1 MNSVIYDYLVIRFGE
16 ITLKGKN
23 KKDFVVKL
31 ENDVRTKLNRFA
43 GLEVKRHFDDLE
55 IRLNGEEA
63 EPVIRVLTRI
73 FGIQNIST
81 AIKVENN
88 LDAIRDGVL
97 RVMHAEKG
105 VKTFKIAARRKNK
118 QFPVHGSELNQELGA
133 SVLKNCEDVR
143 VDVHRPDLTIRVEVG
158 YHETRIYGHEYDGAG
173 GLPVGSS
180 GKAMLLLSGGIDSPV
195 AGYLLARRGATVDA
209 IHFQSPPY
217 TSERAKQKVI
227 DLAGKIES
235 FGGTVRI
242 HIVPFTKAQL
252 AIRDKIPE
260 DYRVTIM
267 RRLMFRIAEKEA
279 QRSGALALATGES
292 LGQVASQ
299 TMESMN
305 TINQVTN
312 LPILRPLITMDKIE
326 IARLAKKIDTYEI
339 SIRPYED
346 CCTIF
351 LPKAPR
357 TRPDRVHA
365 ERFER
370 ALDIDA
376 LVDEAVRGIVVE
388 TASDEKK
395 TDTFDQLL

>member
-1 MNSVIYDYLVIRFGE
+1 MIYDYLVIRFGE

-23 KKDFVVKL
+23 KKDFVLKL
-31 ENDVRTKLNRFA
+31 ENDVRAKLSRFTKLD
-43 GLEVKRHFDDLE
+43 VKRHFDDLE
-55 IRLNGEEA
+55 IHLNGEDA
-63 EPVIRVLTRI
+63 EPVIHVLTRI

-88 LDAIRDGVL
+88 LDAIRAGVL
-97 RVMHAEKG
+97 RVMGAEKD
-105 VKTFKIAARRKNK
+105 VHTFKIAARRKNK

-133 SVLKNCEDVR
+133 CVLKNCEGVS
-143 VDVHRPDLTIRVEVG
+143 VDVHHPDLTVRVEVG

-180 GKAMLLLSGGIDSPV
+180 GKVLLLLSGGIDSPV
-195 AGYLLARRGATVDA
+195 AGYLLAKRGATVDA

-217 TSERAKQKVI
+217 TSDRARQKVI

-252 AIRDKIPE
+252 AIRDQIPE

-279 QRSGALALATGES
+279 QRTGALALATGES

-326 IARLAKKIDTYEI
+326 IARLAKKIDTYDI

-357 TRPDRVHA
+357 TRPDRIHA
-365 ERFER
+365 ARFER

-376 LVDEAVRGIVVE
+376 LVDEAVRGIVVQ
-388 TASDEKK
+388 TAADENQK
-395 TDTFDQLL
+395 DTFNQLL

>member
-1 MNSVIYDYLVIRFGE
+1 VIYDYLVIRFGE

-23 KKDFVVKL
+23 KKDFVIKL
-31 ENDVRTKLNRFA
+31 ENDVRMKLNRFSK
-43 GLEVKRHFDDLE
+43 LEVKRHFDDLE
-55 IRLNGEEA
+55 IRLNGENA
-63 EPVIRVLTRI
+63 EPVIGVLTKI

-88 LDAIRDGVL
+88 LDAIRSGVL
-97 RVMHAEKG
+97 RVMNAEEG
-105 VKTFKIAARRKNK
+105 VRTFKIAARRKDK
-118 QFPVHGSELNQELGA
+118 RFPIHGSELNQELGA
-133 SVLKNCEDVR
+133 YVLKNCDGVS
-143 VDVHRPDLTIRVEVG
+143 VDVHHPDLTVRVEVG
-158 YHETRIYGHEYDGAG
+158 FHETRIYGHEYDGAG

-180 GKAMLLLSGGIDSPV
+180 GKVLLLLSGGIDSPV
-195 AGYLLARRGATVDA
+195 AGYLLAKRGATVDA

-227 DLAGKIES
+227 DLAEKVES

-242 HIVPFTKAQL
+242 HFVPFTQAQL
-252 AIRDKIPE
+252 AIRDKTPE

-279 QRSGALALATGES
+279 QRTGALALATGES

-357 TRPDRVHA
+357 TRPDRIHA
-365 ERFER
+365 SRFER
-370 ALDIDA
+370 ALDMEA
-376 LVDEAVRGIVVE
+376 LVDEAVRGIVVR
-388 TASDEKK
+388 TASDEKQ
-395 TDTFDQLL
+395 TDAFDQLL

>member
-1 MNSVIYDYLVIRFGE
+1 MIYDYLVIRFGE

-23 KKDFVVKL
+23 KKDFVLKL
-31 ENDVRTKLNRFA
+31 ENDVRVKLSHFTKL
-43 GLEVKRHFDDLE
+43 EIKRHFDDLE
-55 IRLNGEEA
+55 IHLNGEDA

-88 LDAIRDGVL
+88 LDAIRAGVL
-97 RVMHAEKG
+97 RVMSAEKD
-105 VKTFKIAARRKNK
+105 VRTFKIAARRKNK
-118 QFPVHGSELNQELGA
+118 QFPIHGSELNQELGA
-133 SVLKNCEDVR
+133 YVLKNCRWVS
-143 VDVHRPDLTIRVEVG
+143 VDVHHPDLTVRVEVG

-180 GKAMLLLSGGIDSPV
+180 GKVLLLLSGGIDSPV
-195 AGYLLARRGATVDA
+195 AGYLLAKRGATVDA

-217 TSERAKQKVI
+217 TSDRARQKVI
-227 DLAGKIES
+227 DLARKIES

-252 AIRDKIPE
+252 AIRDQIPE

-305 TINQVTN
+305 TINQVTD

-326 IARLAKKIDTYEI
+326 IARLAKRIDTYDI

-365 ERFER
+365 ARFER

-376 LVDEAVRGIVVE
+376 LVDEAVRGIVVQ
-388 TASDEKK
+388 TAADEIQKEA
-395 TDTFDQLL
+395 FDQLL

>member
-1 MNSVIYDYLVIRFGE
+1 VIYDYLVIRFGE

-23 KKDFVVKL
+23 KKDFVLKL
-31 ENDVRTKLNRFA
+31 ENDVRVKLSHFTKL
-43 GLEVKRHFDDLE
+43 EIKRHFDDLE
-55 IRLNGEEA
+55 IHLNGEDA

-88 LDAIRDGVL
+88 LDAIRAGVL
-97 RVMHAEKG
+97 RVMSAEKD
-105 VKTFKIAARRKNK
+105 VRTFKIAARRKNK
-118 QFPVHGSELNQELGA
+118 QFPIHGSELNQELGA
-133 SVLKNCEDVR
+133 YVLKNCRGVS
-143 VDVHRPDLTIRVEVG
+143 VDVHHPDLTVRVEVG

-180 GKAMLLLSGGIDSPV
+180 GKVLLLLSGGIDSPV
-195 AGYLLARRGATVDA
+195 AGYLLAKRGATVDA

-217 TSERAKQKVI
+217 TSDRARQKVI
-227 DLAGKIES
+227 DLARKIES

-252 AIRDKIPE
+252 AIRDQIPE

-305 TINQVTN
+305 TINQVTD

-326 IARLAKKIDTYEI
+326 IARLAKRIDTYDI

-365 ERFER
+365 ARFER

-376 LVDEAVRGIVVE
+376 LVDEAVRGIVVQ
-388 TASDEKK
+388 TAADEIQKEA
-395 TDTFDQLL
+395 FDQLL

>member
-1 MNSVIYDYLVIRFGE
+1 MIYDYLVIRFGE

-23 KKDFVVKL
+23 KKDFVLKL
-31 ENDVRTKLNRFA
+31 ENDVRVKLSHFTKL
-43 GLEVKRHFDDLE
+43 EIKRHFDDLE
-55 IRLNGEEA
+55 IHLNGEDA

-88 LDAIRDGVL
+88 LDAIRAGVL
-97 RVMHAEKG
+97 RVMSAEKD
-105 VKTFKIAARRKNK
+105 VRTFKIAARRKNK
-118 QFPVHGSELNQELGA
+118 QFPIHGSELNQELGA
-133 SVLKNCEDVR
+133 YVLKNCRGVS
-143 VDVHRPDLTIRVEVG
+143 VDVHHPDLTVRVEVG

-180 GKAMLLLSGGIDSPV
+180 GKVLLLLSGGIDSPV
-195 AGYLLARRGATVDA
+195 AGYLLAKRGATVDA

-217 TSERAKQKVI
+217 TSDRARQKVI
-227 DLAGKIES
+227 DLARKIES

-252 AIRDKIPE
+252 AIRDQIPE

-305 TINQVTN
+305 TINQVTD

-326 IARLAKKIDTYEI
+326 IARLAKRIDTYDI

-365 ERFER
+365 ARFER

-376 LVDEAVRGIVVE
+376 LVDEAVRGIVVQ
-388 TASDEKK
+388 TAADEIQKEA
-395 TDTFDQLL
+395 FDQLL